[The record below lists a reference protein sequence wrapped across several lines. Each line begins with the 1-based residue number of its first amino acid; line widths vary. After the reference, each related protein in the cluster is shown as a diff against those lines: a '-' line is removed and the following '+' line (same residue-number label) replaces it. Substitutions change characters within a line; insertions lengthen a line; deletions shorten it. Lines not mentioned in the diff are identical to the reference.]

1 MLQGIRLSMAEN
13 DRIEILGVDLLEEQ
27 SSLIRVFR
35 KRAKALGIQLGWHYP
50 LDLAWI
56 ALNVGALQGKQIL
69 DAGAGTGVLQWWMAE
84 QGAEVLSADRAD
96 RRDLSCRFRS
106 SYQVRGFRSD
116 DLIPTRKLVFVRLSD
131 STKSVGFRLK
141 GAVRATV
148 TSLVQPFTR
157 KAPGIVTLFHQ
168 DLSHMAELLDGSF
181 DAVVSVSALEHNDA
195 DQLEWIVNEL
205 MRVLKPGGVLLA
217 TLGAAKDHDWYHQP
231 SKGWCFTEGTLKR
244 AFSLG
249 KDVWSNF
256 SDYDALFH
264 RLQGSQELKDNLA
277 PMFFESGE
285 NGMPWGIWDPKY
297 QPVGV
302 LKRKRASME

>member
-1 MLQGIRLSMAEN
+1 MVEH
-13 DRIEILGVDLLEEQ
+13 DRIEILSVDLLGQQ
-27 SSLIRVFR
+27 SGLIRVFR
-35 KRAKALGIQLGWHYP
+35 KRAEALGIQLGWHYP

-56 ALNVGALQGKQIL
+56 ASNIGALQGKRIL

-131 STKSVGFRLK
+131 NTKSVGFRLK
-141 GAVRATV
+141 GAARAAV
-148 TSLVQPFTR
+148 TTLVQTLSR

-168 DLSHMAELLDGSF
+168 DLSHMAELQDGSF

-195 DQLEWIVNEL
+195 DQLERIVNEL
-205 MRVLKPGGVLLA
+205 MRVLRPGGVLLA
-217 TLGAAKDHDWYHQP
+217 TLGAAKDQDWYHEP

-244 AFSLG
+244 AFGLG
-249 KDVWSNF
+249 NDILSNF
-256 SDYDALFH
+256 SDYDVLFH
-264 RLQGSQELKDNLA
+264 RIQGNQELKDNLA

-302 LKRKRASME
+302 LKVKHASIK